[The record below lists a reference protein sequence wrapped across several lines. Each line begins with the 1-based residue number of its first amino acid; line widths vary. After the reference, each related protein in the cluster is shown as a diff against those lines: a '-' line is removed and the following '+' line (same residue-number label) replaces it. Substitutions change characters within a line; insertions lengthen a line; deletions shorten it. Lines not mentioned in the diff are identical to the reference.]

1 MYVFSFEKLDV
12 WQNSREFILT
22 IYKLT
27 HNFPYTEIYGI
38 TSQIKKSSSSIAT
51 NIAEG
56 TSRNTNKDKAH
67 FLTISYSSATETL
80 NHLII
85 SKDLNYITK
94 EEYLLCSEK
103 LEKICNQINSLKK
116 ILSLTTINRVES
128 FIRLIV
134 NTLNE

>member
-1 MYVFSFEKLDV
+1 MYIFSFEKLEV
-12 WQNSREFILT
+12 WQNSREFVSA

-27 HNFPYTEIYGI
+27 VNFPSSEIYGI
-38 TSQIKKSSSSIAT
+38 TSQIKRSSSSIAT

-85 SKDLNYITK
+85 SKDLDYIN
-94 EEYLLCSEK
+94 EQEYLLYREK

-116 ILSLTTINRVES
+116 YYLSQG
-128 FIRLIV
+128 
-134 NTLNE
+134 

>member
-1 MYVFSFEKLDV
+1 MYIFSFEKLDV
-12 WQNSREFILT
+12 WQNSREFVLT

-27 HNFPYTEIYGI
+27 NNFPSTEIYGI
-38 TSQIKKSSSSIAT
+38 TSQIKRSSSSIAT

-85 SKDLNYITK
+85 SKDLGYIS
-94 EEYLLCSEK
+94 EDEYLICREK
-103 LEKICNQINSLKK
+103 LEKICNQINNLKK
-116 ILSLTTINRVES
+116 YYLSQES
-128 FIRLIV
+128 TSTNKV
-134 NTLNE
+134 LNQ

>member
-1 MYVFSFEKLDV
+1 MYIFSFEKLDV
-12 WQNSREFILT
+12 WQNSREFVLT

-27 HNFPYTEIYGI
+27 NNFPSSEIYGI
-38 TSQIKKSSSSIAT
+38 TSQIKRSSSSIAT

-85 SKDLNYITK
+85 SKDLDYISG
-94 EEYLLCSEK
+94 EEYLLCREK

-116 ILSLTTINRVES
+116 YYLSQ
-128 FIRLIV
+128 
-134 NTLNE
+134 

>member
-1 MYVFSFEKLDV
+1 MYIFSFEKLEV
-12 WQNSREFILT
+12 WQNSKEFVLT

-27 HNFPYTEIYGI
+27 NNFPSSEIYGI
-38 TSQIKKSSSSIAT
+38 TSQIKRSSSSIAT

-85 SKDLNYITK
+85 SKDLNYITE
-94 EEYLLCSEK
+94 EEYLLCREK

-116 ILSLTTINRVES
+116 YYLSQGGKI
-128 FIRLIV
+128 
-134 NTLNE
+134 